1 MTHFFNAFTKIL
13 GFLTAILIFIIIIG
27 LIISLINRTNNNSS
41 FTYLRGD
48 STSTNKIAL
57 LNINGPI
64 ISEPANFYRF
74 AGMGNFD
81 AIYPTLIESYLTDLQ
96 KEKVLGLIVSIN
108 SPGGSVSASHTIYN
122 LFNQFKIKN
131 NIPLYFYSTDMLT
144 SGAYWVS
151 LSANKIFTNYGAL
164 IGSIGVKGPDWIYY
178 NSPTSLSTGLL
189 GNAVE
194 SPKGIELFSNTAGI
208 SKDILNPF
216 RQPSKKEIS
225 QLQNMVNNIYN
236 DFVNLVSSNRKIEK
250 NIVVNEIG
258 AMIYNSKEAQKH
270 YLIDGQKNIN
280 ETIEVMAKE
289 LNLDNTNII
298 SNNKKNLFN
307 FQKFNFFMNVLDN
320 KQYTLN
326 ENLINKKFC
335 NNIKNEFSVATF
347 NFYSSMC

>member
-1 MTHFFNAFTKIL
+1 MTHFFSTFTKIL
-13 GFLTAILIFIIIIG
+13 GFLTAILTFIIIVG
-27 LIISLINRTNNNSS
+27 LIISFINRPNNSSS
-41 FTYLRGD
+41 FTYLKGD
-48 STSTNKIAL
+48 ISSTDKIAL

-64 ISEPANFYRF
+64 ISEPTNYYNF
-74 AGMGNFD
+74 AGLGNFD
-81 AIYPTLIESYLTDLQ
+81 AIYPSLIEDYLTDLQ
-96 KEKVLGLIVSIN
+96 KEGILGLIVSIN

-178 NSPTSLSTGLL
+178 NSPTALSTGLL
-189 GNAVE
+189 GNTVE
-194 SPKGIELFSNTAGI
+194 SANGIELFSNTAGI

-216 RQPSKKEIS
+216 RQPSTREIS

-258 AMIYNSKEAQKH
+258 AMVFNSKEAQKH
-270 YLIDGQKNIN
+270 YLIDGQISIN
-280 ETIEVMAKE
+280 ETIEVMAKY
-289 LNLDNTNII
+289 LNLTNTKII
-298 SNNKKNLFN
+298 SNNKKNFFN
-307 FQKFNFFMNVLDN
+307 FQKFNFFINMHDV

-326 ENLINKKFC
+326 EKLTNKKFC

-347 NFYSSMC
+347 NFYSSVC

>member
-1 MTHFFNAFTKIL
+1 MSHFFNTFAKIL
-13 GFLTAILIFIIIIG
+13 GFLTAILTFIIIIG
-27 LIISLINRTNNNSS
+27 LIISFTNRSNNNST
-41 FTYLRGD
+41 FTYFKGD
-48 STSTNKIAL
+48 EASTDKIAI
-57 LNINGPI
+57 LNISGPI
-64 ISEPANFYRF
+64 ISDPSNFYKF
-74 AGMGNFD
+74 AGVGNFN
-81 AIYPTLIESYLTDLQ
+81 AIYPSLVENYITDLQ
-96 KEKVLGLIVSIN
+96 KEGVLGLVVSIN

-122 LFNQFKIKN
+122 LFNQFKITN

-189 GNAVE
+189 GNAVG
-194 SPKGIELFSNTAGI
+194 SAKGIELFSNTAGI

-216 RQPSKKEIS
+216 RQPNTKEIS
-225 QLQNMVNNIYN
+225 QLQNMVNNIYD
-236 DFVNLVSSNRKIEK
+236 DFVNSVSSSRKIEK

-258 AMIYNSKEAQKH
+258 AMIFNSKEAQKH
-270 YLIDGQKNIN
+270 YLIDGQISIN

-289 LNLDNTNII
+289 LNLDKIKII
-298 SNNKKNLFN
+298 SNNKNNLFN
-307 FQKFNFFMNVLDN
+307 FQKFNFFINMLDI
-320 KQYTLN
+320 KQYALN
-326 ENLINKKFC
+326 ENITNKKFC

>member
-41 FTYLRGD
+41 FIYLKGD
-48 STSTNKIAL
+48 SSSTNKIAV

-194 SPKGIELFSNTAGI
+194 SPKGITCRRSA
-208 SKDILNPF
+208 
-216 RQPSKKEIS
+216 
-225 QLQNMVNNIYN
+225 
-236 DFVNLVSSNRKIEK
+236 
-250 NIVVNEIG
+250 
-258 AMIYNSKEAQKH
+258 A
-270 YLIDGQKNIN
+270 
-280 ETIEVMAKE
+280 
-289 LNLDNTNII
+289 
-298 SNNKKNLFN
+298 
-307 FQKFNFFMNVLDN
+307 
-320 KQYTLN
+320 
-326 ENLINKKFC
+326 
-335 NNIKNEFSVATF
+335 
-347 NFYSSMC
+347 

>member
-1 MTHFFNAFTKIL
+1 MTHFFIAFTKIL

-48 STSTNKIAL
+48 STSTNKIAV

-225 QLQNMVNNIYN
+225 QLQSMVNNIYN

-298 SNNKKNLFN
+298 SNNKK
-307 FQKFNFFMNVLDN
+307 KY
-320 KQYTLN
+320 K
-326 ENLINKKFC
+326 
-335 NNIKNEFSVATF
+335 
-347 NFYSSMC
+347 

>member
-1 MTHFFNAFTKIL
+1 MTHFFNTFTKIL
-13 GFLTAILIFIIIIG
+13 GFFAAFLTFIIIIG
-27 LIISLINRTNNNSS
+27 LITSFINRSRNQSS
-41 FTYLRGD
+41 FSHLRGD
-48 STSTNKIAL
+48 NASTNKIAI

-64 ISEPANFYRF
+64 ISEPNNFYNF
-74 AGMGNFD
+74 TGMGNFD
-81 AIYPTLIESYLTDLQ
+81 AIYPSLIESYLSDLQ
-96 KEKVLGLIVSIN
+96 KENALGLIVSMN

-131 NIPLYFYSTDMLT
+131 KIPIYLYSTDMLT

-189 GNAVE
+189 GKAVG
-194 SPKGIELFSNTAGI
+194 SSNGIELFSNTAGI

-216 RQPSKKEIS
+216 RQPSIKEIS

-258 AMIYNSKEAQKH
+258 AMIYNSKEAQKN
-270 YLIDGQKNIN
+270 YLIDGQININ
-280 ETIEVMAKE
+280 ETIEMMAKE
-289 LNLDNTNII
+289 LNLDDIKII
-298 SNNKKNLFN
+298 SNNKKNIFN
-307 FQKFNFFMNVLDN
+307 FQKLNFFMNALN
-320 KQYTLN
+320 AKQYTLN

-347 NFYSSMC
+347 NFYSLIC